1 MKDPQRLPLFLGH
14 RGTRIYAPEN
24 TFAAF
29 NVAIDH
35 DCDGVEFD
43 VRRTAD
49 GVAVVCH
56 DGHFCRLKVI
66 DSTLAELR
74 SRQHLPTL
82 GETLK
87 EFGSRTYINI
97 ELKDAGLEAETIRLL
112 KEFPAERGLLVSSF
126 LPEVIETLAML
137 RGDLNV
143 PLGYICR
150 NLKLLD
156 KWKTLP
162 ISHAMINH
170 KTYSKTLHRELSAAG
185 IQIFI
190 WTIND
195 TAELER
201 FRQLGVD
208 GIISDDT
215 KLCRFVRAAK
225 AQAVTVPD

>member
-1 MKDPQRLPLFLGH
+1 MKDPHALPVFLGH

-29 NVAIDH
+29 DIAIDH
-35 DCDGVEFD
+35 GCDGVEFD

-49 GVAVVCH
+49 DVAVVCH
-56 DGHFCRLKVI
+56 DAHFHHVKVM

-74 SRQHLPTL
+74 LLQHLPTL

-87 EFGSRTYINI
+87 EYANLAYINI
-97 ELKDAGLEAETIRLL
+97 ELKDDGLEPETIRLL

-126 LPEVIETLAML
+126 LPEVIEALATL
-137 RGDLNV
+137 RGDLDI

-150 NLKLLD
+150 NLKLLER
-156 KWKTLP
+156 WKTLP

-170 KTYSKTLHRELSAAG
+170 KIYSKTLHRELSAAG
-185 IQIFI
+185 IKIFI

-195 TAELER
+195 AAELER
-201 FRQLGVD
+201 FRELGVD

-215 KLCRFVRAAK
+215 KLARLTGAMGA
-225 AQAVTVPD
+225 